1 MKRSILPAIV
11 ALGFAL
17 PLLAERNPW
26 THLDFQNDPE
36 DSGGAPDRA
45 RNVGGELCSRIRDHV
60 LQIRQGFPEK
70 GKDS

>member
-1 MKRSILPAIV
+1 MKSPILPAIV

-36 DSGGAPDRA
+36 DSGVAPDRA
-45 RNVGGELCSRIRDHV
+45 RNVGASSARVFEIMCYR
-60 LQIRQGFPEK
+60 
-70 GKDS
+70 